1 MAMPAI
7 GAGIELNNEKAFKDA
22 VRSIG
27 TELKALDAEMKL
39 LQTTFEDNDDS
50 VEALTATGKK
60 LEEQI
65 DAEKRKIDVLRAAL
79 EHATSA
85 KNQDADSVN
94 DWSAKLARA
103 ETDLIKLQRA
113 LDSNNAEL
121 QKQMEALEGAENSTE
136 DYSEQLDESS
146 DTTTEFGDA
155 IDELA
160 GKLGINLPDGIS
172 KSLNGLG
179 GMDKAVLASIA
190 GFAAMVAAIA
200 EVEQKLISLTQEQ
213 AAAAGE
219 IQDLSM
225 QTSLST
231 ETIQEYQYASELI
244 GVSFDTLVG
253 AHTRM
258 IRSMSDAQSGTES
271 AVETWRKLGVS
282 IVDTNGNLRDSEAVF
297 MEVMEALGNVEN
309 ATERDAIAMEV
320 FGRSAQDLNPLIIQ
334 GTDAFRDLCDEA
346 HEVGRVLTDVE
357 LEALAQVDDALLRHN
372 ESIEAGKNAIAL
384 EFAPALQAF
393 YESSGNG
400 LRQLSEGFA
409 NSGLVSVFG
418 SLLELVSA
426 LSPAF
431 EILGDVLSA
440 CQPLFDGIAW
450 VINVIADGLKV
461 ILLAAAAL
469 VNLLSGDW
477 GGAAQNLGDIGGI
490 LFGGEGAEARGPQI
504 NLPWNA
510 GGSVNWPGGL
520 TWVGENGPEVV
531 GLPSGST
538 IFNAQ
543 ESRGLAGGD
552 VYYITIDARSVQEFN
567 DIVRIVQERRRMAR
581 MNPGKGRL

>member
-1 MAMPAI
+1 MPTPSIKTRFEFDNEREYKQAI
-7 GAGIELNNEKAFKDA
+7 SEINSELR
-22 VRSIG
+22 V
-27 TELKALDAEMKL
+27 LDSQMKL
-39 LQTTFEDNDDS
+39 VSATYADNDRS
-50 VEALTATGKK
+50 VDALAASGRV
-60 LEEQI
+60 LEQQLESQREKV
-65 DAEKRKIDVLRAAL
+65 DALRAAL
-79 EHATSA
+79 AFAAENSDG
-85 KNQDADSVN
+85 NSRSVN
-94 DWSAKLARA
+94 NWQVSLNKA
-103 ETDLIKLQRA
+103 EAELIKLQRA
-113 LDSNNAEL
+113 LDDNNAEL
-121 QKQMEALEGAENSTE
+121 QAQMEALENAESGTE
-136 DYSEQLDESS
+136 DYSQQLEKST
-146 DTTTEFGDA
+146 DTSTGFGDA
-155 IDELA
+155 VEELA
-160 GKLGINLPDGIS
+160 GKLGISLPDGVS
-172 KSLNGLG
+172 KSLNSLG
-179 GMDKAVLASIA
+179 GLDAGVLASIG
-190 GFAAMVAAIA
+190 GFAALVAAIA

-219 IQDLSM
+219 IQDLAM

-244 GVSFDTLVG
+244 GVSFDTLIG

-271 AVETWRKLGVS
+271 AMETWRKLGVS
-282 IVDTNGNLRDSEAVF
+282 IVDTNGNLRDSETVF
-297 MEVMEALGNVEN
+297 LEVIEALGNIEN
-309 ATERDAIAMEV
+309 ATERDAIAMDV
-320 FGRSAQDLNPLIIQ
+320 FGRSAQDLNPLIVQ

-384 EFAPALQAF
+384 EFAPALQEF
-393 YESSGNG
+393 YEASGEG
-400 LRQLSEGFA
+400 LRDLSEGFA
-409 NSGLVSVFG
+409 NSGLVSIFG

>member
-1 MAMPAI
+1 MPTPSIKTRFEFDNEREYKQAI
-7 GAGIELNNEKAFKDA
+7 SEINSELR
-22 VRSIG
+22 V
-27 TELKALDAEMKL
+27 LDSQMKL
-39 LQTTFEDNDDS
+39 VSTTYDDNDRS
-50 VEALTATGKK
+50 VDALAASGRVLEQQLEAQREKV
-60 LEEQI
+60 
-65 DAEKRKIDVLRAAL
+65 DALRAAL
-79 EHATSA
+79 AFATENSDG
-85 KNQDADSVN
+85 NSRSVN
-94 DWSAKLARA
+94 NWQVSLNKA
-103 ETDLIKLQRA
+103 EAELIKLQRA
-113 LDSNNAEL
+113 LDDNNAEL
-121 QKQMEALEGAENSTE
+121 QAQMEALENAESGTE
-136 DYSEQLDESS
+136 DYSQQLEEST
-146 DTTTEFGDA
+146 DTSTGFGDA
-155 IDELA
+155 IEELA

-172 KSLNGLG
+172 KSLNSLG
-179 GMDKAVLASIA
+179 GLDAGVLASIG
-190 GFAAMVAAIA
+190 GFAALVAAIA

-219 IQDLSM
+219 IQDLAM

-244 GVSFDTLVG
+244 GVSFDTLIG

-258 IRSMSDAQSGTES
+258 IRSMSDAQSGTAS
-271 AVETWRKLGVS
+271 AVETWQKLGVS
-282 IVDTNGNLRDSEAVF
+282 IVDTNGNLRDSETVF
-297 MEVMEALGNVEN
+297 LEVIDALGNIEN
-309 ATERDAIAMEV
+309 ATERDAIAMDV
-320 FGRSAQDLNPLIIQ
+320 FGRSAQDLNPLIVQ

-384 EFAPALQAF
+384 EFAPALQEF
-393 YESSGNG
+393 YEESGEG
-400 LRQLSEGFA
+400 LRELSEGFA
-409 NSGLVSVFG
+409 NSGIVSIFG

-431 EILGDVLSA
+431 ELLGTVLEA
-440 CQPLFDGIAW
+440 CSPIFNTIAW
-450 VINVIADGLKV
+450 VLNTIADALKI
-461 ILLAAAAL
+461 ILLAASAL
-469 VNLLSGDW
+469 GNVLSGDF
-477 GGAAQNLGDIGGI
+477 GGAAQNLGEIGDI
-490 LFGGEGAEARGPQI
+490 LFGDASASGRGPS
-504 NLPWNA
+504 PGFNA
-510 GGSVNWPGGL
+510 AGSWNWPGGL

-581 MNPGKGRL
+581 MNPGKGGY

>member
-7 GAGIELNNEKAFKDA
+7 GAGIELNNEKAFKEA
-22 VRSIG
+22 VKSIG

-39 LQTTFEDNDDS
+39 LQVTFEGNDNS
-50 VEALTATGKK
+50 IEALTATGKK

-79 EHATSA
+79 EHATTA
-85 KNQDADSVN
+85 KNQNTDSIN

-113 LDSNNAEL
+113 LDDNNAEL
-121 QKQMEALEGAENSTE
+121 QAQMEALENAENGTA
-136 DYSEQLDESS
+136 DYSEQLEEST
-146 DTTTEFGDA
+146 DTSTGFGDA
-155 IDELA
+155 VEELA

-172 KSLNGLG
+172 KSLNSLG
-179 GMDKAVLASIA
+179 GLDAGVLANIG
-190 GFAAMVAAIA
+190 GFAALVAAIA

-219 IQDLSM
+219 IQDLAM

-244 GVSFDTLVG
+244 GVSFDTLTG

-271 AVETWRKLGVS
+271 AMETWRKLGVS
-282 IVDTNGNLRDSEAVF
+282 IVDTNGNLRDSETVF
-297 MEVMEALGNVEN
+297 LEVIDALGNIEN
-309 ATERDAIAMEV
+309 ATERDAIAMDV
-320 FGRSAQDLNPLIIQ
+320 FGRSAQDLNPLIVQ

-384 EFAPALQAF
+384 EFAPALQEF
-393 YESSGNG
+393 YEESGEG
-400 LRQLSEGFA
+400 LRELSEGFA
-409 NSGLVSVFG
+409 NSGLVSIFG

-431 EILGDVLSA
+431 ELLGTVLEA
-440 CQPLFDGIAW
+440 CSPIFNTIAW
-450 VINVIADGLKV
+450 VLNTIADALKI
-461 ILLAAAAL
+461 ILLAASAL
-469 VNLLSGDW
+469 GNVLSGDF
-477 GGAAQNLGDIGGI
+477 GGAAQNLGEIGDI
-490 LFGGEGAEARGPQI
+490 LFGDASASGRGPS
-504 NLPWNA
+504 PGFNA
-510 GGSVNWPGGL
+510 AGSWNWPGGL

-581 MNPGKGRL
+581 MNPGKGGY

>member
-146 DTTTEFGDA
+146 DTTTGFGDA

-320 FGRSAQDLNPLIIQ
+320 FGRSAQDLNPLIVQ

-490 LFGGEGAEARGPQI
+490 LFGGEGRT
-504 NLPWNA
+504 LY
-510 GGSVNWPGGL
+510 
-520 TWVGENGPEVV
+520 
-531 GLPSGST
+531 
-538 IFNAQ
+538 F
-543 ESRGLAGGD
+543 
-552 VYYITIDARSVQEFN
+552 
-567 DIVRIVQERRRMAR
+567 
-581 MNPGKGRL
+581 

>member
-1 MAMPAI
+1 M
-7 GAGIELNNEKAFKDA
+7 
-22 VRSIG
+22 
-27 TELKALDAEMKL
+27 
-39 LQTTFEDNDDS
+39 
-50 VEALTATGKK
+50 
-60 LEEQI
+60 
-65 DAEKRKIDVLRAAL
+65 
-79 EHATSA
+79 
-85 KNQDADSVN
+85 
-94 DWSAKLARA
+94 ARA

-113 LDSNNAEL
+113 LDDNNAEL
-121 QKQMEALEGAENSTE
+121 QAQMEALENAENGTA
-136 DYSEQLDESS
+136 DYSEQLEEST
-146 DTTTEFGDA
+146 DTSTGFGDA
-155 IDELA
+155 VEELA

-172 KSLNGLG
+172 KSLNSLG
-179 GMDKAVLASIA
+179 GLDAGVLANIG
-190 GFAAMVAAIA
+190 GFAALVAAIA

-219 IQDLSM
+219 IQDLAM

-244 GVSFDTLVG
+244 GVSFDTLTG

-271 AVETWRKLGVS
+271 AMETWRKLGVS
-282 IVDTNGNLRDSEAVF
+282 IVDTNGNLRDSETVF
-297 MEVMEALGNVEN
+297 LEVIDALGNIEN
-309 ATERDAIAMEV
+309 ATERDAIAMDV
-320 FGRSAQDLNPLIIQ
+320 FGRSAQDLNPLIVQ

-384 EFAPALQAF
+384 EFAPALQEF
-393 YESSGNG
+393 YEASGEG
-400 LRQLSEGFA
+400 LRDLSEGFA
-409 NSGLVSVFG
+409 NSGLVSIFG

-461 ILLAAAAL
+461 VLLTVSAL
-469 VNLLSGDW
+469 VNLLSLDF

-490 LFGGEGAEARGPQI
+490 LFGGDSAESRGPQI
-504 NLPWNA
+504 YLPWNA
-510 GGSVNWPGGL
+510 SGSNNWPGGL

-552 VYYITIDARSVQEFN
+552 VYYITIDARSVQEFS

-581 MNPGKGRL
+581 MNPGKGGC

>member
-1 MAMPAI
+1 MPTPSIKTRFEFDNEREYKQAI
-7 GAGIELNNEKAFKDA
+7 SEINSELR
-22 VRSIG
+22 V
-27 TELKALDAEMKL
+27 LDSQMKL
-39 LQTTFEDNDDS
+39 VSATYADNDRS
-50 VEALTATGKK
+50 VDALAASGRV
-60 LEEQI
+60 LEQQLESQREKV
-65 DAEKRKIDVLRAAL
+65 DALRAAL
-79 EHATSA
+79 AFAAENSDG
-85 KNQDADSVN
+85 NSRSVN
-94 DWSAKLARA
+94 NWQVSLNKA
-103 ETDLIKLQRA
+103 EAELIKLQRA
-113 LDSNNAEL
+113 LDDNNAEL
-121 QKQMEALEGAENSTE
+121 QAQMEALENAESGTE
-136 DYSEQLDESS
+136 DYSQQLEKST
-146 DTTTEFGDA
+146 DTSTGFGDA
-155 IDELA
+155 VEELA
-160 GKLGINLPDGIS
+160 GKLGISLPDGVS
-172 KSLNGLG
+172 KSLNSLG
-179 GMDKAVLASIA
+179 GLDAGVLASIG
-190 GFAAMVAAIA
+190 GFAALVAAIA
-200 EVEQKLISLTQEQ
+200 EAEQKLISLTQEQ

-219 IQDLSM
+219 IQDLAM

-244 GVSFDTLVG
+244 GVSFDTLIG

-271 AVETWRKLGVS
+271 AMETWRKLGVS
-282 IVDTNGNLRDSEAVF
+282 IVDTNGNLRDSETVF
-297 MEVMEALGNVEN
+297 LEVIEALGNIEN
-309 ATERDAIAMEV
+309 ATERDAIAMDV
-320 FGRSAQDLNPLIIQ
+320 FGRSAQDLNPLIVQ

-384 EFAPALQAF
+384 EFAPALQEF
-393 YESSGNG
+393 YEASGEG
-400 LRQLSEGFA
+400 LRDLSEGFA
-409 NSGLVSVFG
+409 NSGLVSIFG

>member
-1 MAMPAI
+1 MPTPSIKTRFEFDNEREYKQAI
-7 GAGIELNNEKAFKDA
+7 SEINSELR
-22 VRSIG
+22 V
-27 TELKALDAEMKL
+27 LDSQMKL
-39 LQTTFEDNDDS
+39 VSTTYDDNDRS
-50 VEALTATGKK
+50 VDALAASGRVLEQQLEAQREKV
-60 LEEQI
+60 
-65 DAEKRKIDVLRAAL
+65 DALRAAL
-79 EHATSA
+79 AFATENSDG
-85 KNQDADSVN
+85 NSRSVN
-94 DWSAKLARA
+94 NWQVSLNKA
-103 ETDLIKLQRA
+103 EAELIKLQRA
-113 LDSNNAEL
+113 LDDNNAEL
-121 QKQMEALEGAENSTE
+121 QAQMEALENAESGTE
-136 DYSEQLDESS
+136 DYSQQLEEST
-146 DTTTEFGDA
+146 DTSTGFGDA
-155 IDELA
+155 IEELA

-172 KSLNGLG
+172 KSLNSLG
-179 GMDKAVLASIA
+179 GLDAGVLASIG
-190 GFAAMVAAIA
+190 GFAALVAAIA

-219 IQDLSM
+219 IQDLAM

-244 GVSFDTLVG
+244 GVSFDTLIG

-258 IRSMSDAQSGTES
+258 IRSMSDAQSGTAS
-271 AVETWRKLGVS
+271 AVETWQKLGVS
-282 IVDTNGNLRDSEAVF
+282 IVDTNGNLRDSETVF
-297 MEVMEALGNVEN
+297 LEVIDALGNIEN
-309 ATERDAIAMEV
+309 ATERDAIAMDV
-320 FGRSAQDLNPLIIQ
+320 FGRSAQDLNPLIVQ

-384 EFAPALQAF
+384 EFAPALQEF
-393 YESSGNG
+393 YEESGEG
-400 LRQLSEGFA
+400 LRELSEGFA
-409 NSGLVSVFG
+409 NSGLVSIFG

-431 EILGDVLSA
+431 ELLGTVLEA
-440 CQPLFDGIAW
+440 CSPIFNTIAW
-450 VINVIADGLKV
+450 VLNTIADALKI
-461 ILLAAAAL
+461 ILLAASAL
-469 VNLLSGDW
+469 GNVLSGDF
-477 GGAAQNLGDIGGI
+477 GGAAQNLGEIGDI
-490 LFGGEGAEARGPQI
+490 LFGDASASGRGPS
-504 NLPWNA
+504 PGFNA
-510 GGSVNWPGGL
+510 AGSWNWPGGL

>member
-1 MAMPAI
+1 MPTPSIKTRFEFDNEREYKQAI
-7 GAGIELNNEKAFKDA
+7 SEINSELRVLDSQMKLVSATYADND
-22 VRSIG
+22 RSID
-27 TELKALDAEMKL
+27 ALAASGRVLEQQLESQREKVDA
-39 LQTTFEDNDDS
+39 
-50 VEALTATGKK
+50 
-60 LEEQI
+60 
-65 DAEKRKIDVLRAAL
+65 LRAAL
-79 EHATSA
+79 AFATENSDG
-85 KNQDADSVN
+85 NSRSVN
-94 DWSAKLARA
+94 NWQVSLNKA
-103 ETDLIKLQRA
+103 EAELIKLQRA
-113 LDSNNAEL
+113 LDDNNAEL
-121 QKQMEALEGAENSTE
+121 QAQMEALENAESGTE
-136 DYSEQLDESS
+136 DYSQQLEGST
-146 DTTTEFGDA
+146 DTSTGFGDA
-155 IDELA
+155 VEELA
-160 GKLGINLPDGIS
+160 GKLGISLPDGVS
-172 KSLNGLG
+172 KSLNSLG
-179 GMDKAVLASIA
+179 GLDAGVLASIG
-190 GFAAMVAAIA
+190 GFAALVAAIA

-219 IQDLSM
+219 IQDLAM

-320 FGRSAQDLNPLIIQ
+320 FGRSAQDLNPLIVQ

-510 GGSVNWPGGL
+510 GGSVSWPGGL

-567 DIVRIVQERRRMAR
+567 DIVRIVQERRRVAR
-581 MNPGKGRL
+581 MKPGKGKL

>member
-1 MAMPAI
+1 MPTPPIKTRFEFDNEREYKQAI
-7 GAGIELNNEKAFKDA
+7 SEINSELR
-22 VRSIG
+22 V
-27 TELKALDAEMKL
+27 LDSQMKL
-39 LQTTFEDNDDS
+39 VSATYADNDRS
-50 VEALTATGKK
+50 VDALAASGRV
-60 LEEQI
+60 LEQQLESQREKV
-65 DAEKRKIDVLRAAL
+65 DALRAAL
-79 EHATSA
+79 AFATENSDG
-85 KNQDADSVN
+85 NSRSVN
-94 DWSAKLARA
+94 NWQVSLNKA
-103 ETDLIKLQRA
+103 EAELIKLQRA
-113 LDSNNAEL
+113 LDDNNAEL
-121 QKQMEALEGAENSTE
+121 QAQMEALENAESGTE
-136 DYSEQLDESS
+136 DYSQQLEKST
-146 DTTTEFGDA
+146 DTSTGFGDA
-155 IDELA
+155 VEELA
-160 GKLGINLPDGIS
+160 GKLGISLPDGVS
-172 KSLNGLG
+172 KSLNSLG
-179 GMDKAVLASIA
+179 GLDAGVLASIG
-190 GFAAMVAAIA
+190 GFAALVAAIA

-219 IQDLSM
+219 IQDLAM

-244 GVSFDTLVG
+244 GVSFDTLTG

-271 AVETWRKLGVS
+271 AMETWRKLGVS
-282 IVDTNGNLRDSEAVF
+282 IVDTNGNLRDSETVF
-297 MEVMEALGNVEN
+297 LEVIEALGNIEN
-309 ATERDAIAMEV
+309 ATERDAIAMDV
-320 FGRSAQDLNPLIIQ
+320 FGRSAQDLNPLIVQ

-384 EFAPALQAF
+384 EFAPALQEF
-393 YESSGNG
+393 YEASGEG
-400 LRQLSEGFA
+400 LRDLSEGFA
-409 NSGLVSVFG
+409 NSGLVSIFG

-490 LFGGEGAEARGPQI
+490 LLGGEGAEARGPQI

-510 GGSVNWPGGL
+510 GGSVSWPGGL

-567 DIVRIVQERRRMAR
+567 DIVRIVQERRRVAR
-581 MNPGKGRL
+581 MKPGKGRL

>member
-1 MAMPAI
+1 MATSAI
-7 GAGIELNNEKAFKDA
+7 KMRLEFDNEKEYKQAI
-22 VRSIG
+22 SEINS
-27 TELKALDAEMKL
+27 ELRVLDSQMKL
-39 LQTTFEDNDDS
+39 VSATYADNDQS
-50 VEALTATGKK
+50 IEALAASGRVLEQQLEAQREKVEALRNALAFATENNSDNTKSINNWQVSLNK
-60 LEEQI
+60 
-65 DAEKRKIDVLRAAL
+65 AE
-79 EHATSA
+79 
-85 KNQDADSVN
+85 
-94 DWSAKLARA
+94 A
-103 ETDLIKLQRA
+103 ELVKLQRA

-136 DYSEQLDESS
+136 DYSEQLEEST
-146 DTTTEFGDA
+146 DTSTGFGDA

-282 IVDTNGNLRDSEAVF
+282 IVDTNGNLRNSEAVF

-346 HEVGRVLTDVE
+346 HEIGRVLTDVE

-450 VINVIADGLKV
+450 VINIIADGLKV
-461 ILLAAAAL
+461 VLLTLSAL
-469 VNLLSGDW
+469 VNLLSLDF
-477 GGAAQNLGDIGGI
+477 GGVAQNLGDIGGI
-490 LFGGEGAEARGPQI
+490 LFGGEGAEDRGPQPY
-504 NLPWNA
+504 LPWNA
-510 GGSVNWPGGL
+510 GGSVSWPGGL

-567 DIVRIVQERRRMAR
+567 DIVRIVQERRRVAR
-581 MNPGKGRL
+581 MKPGKGGL

>member
-1 MAMPAI
+1 MPTPPIKTRFEFDNEREYKQAI
-7 GAGIELNNEKAFKDA
+7 SEINSELR
-22 VRSIG
+22 V
-27 TELKALDAEMKL
+27 LDSQMKL
-39 LQTTFEDNDDS
+39 VSTTYDDNDRS
-50 VEALTATGKK
+50 VDALAASGRVLEQQLEAQREKV
-60 LEEQI
+60 
-65 DAEKRKIDVLRAAL
+65 DALRAAL
-79 EHATSA
+79 AFATENSDG
-85 KNQDADSVN
+85 NSRSVN
-94 DWSAKLARA
+94 NWQVSLNKA
-103 ETDLIKLQRA
+103 EAELIKLQRA
-113 LDSNNAEL
+113 LDDNNAEL
-121 QKQMEALEGAENSTE
+121 QAQMEALENAESGTE
-136 DYSEQLDESS
+136 DYSQQLEEST
-146 DTTTEFGDA
+146 DTSTGFGDA
-155 IDELA
+155 VEELA

-172 KSLNGLG
+172 KSLNSLG
-179 GMDKAVLASIA
+179 GLDAGVLANIG
-190 GFAAMVAAIA
+190 GFAALVAAIA

-219 IQDLSM
+219 IQDLAM

-244 GVSFDTLVG
+244 GVSFDTLTG

-271 AVETWRKLGVS
+271 AMETWRKLGVS
-282 IVDTNGNLRDSEAVF
+282 IVDTNGNLRDSETVF
-297 MEVMEALGNVEN
+297 LEVIDALGNIEN
-309 ATERDAIAMEV
+309 ATERDAIAMDV
-320 FGRSAQDLNPLIIQ
+320 FGRSAQDLNPLIVQ

-384 EFAPALQAF
+384 EFAPALQEF
-393 YESSGNG
+393 YEASGEG
-400 LRQLSEGFA
+400 LRDLSEGFA
-409 NSGLVSVFG
+409 NSGLVSIFG

-461 ILLAAAAL
+461 VLLTVSAL
-469 VNLLSGDW
+469 VNLLSLDF

-490 LFGGEGAEARGPQI
+490 LFGGDSAESRGPQI
-504 NLPWNA
+504 YLPWNA
-510 GGSVNWPGGL
+510 SGSNNWPGGL

-552 VYYITIDARSVQEFN
+552 VYYITIDARSVQEFS

-581 MNPGKGRL
+581 MNPGKGGC

>member
-1 MAMPAI
+1 MPTPSIKTRFEFDNEREYKQAI
-7 GAGIELNNEKAFKDA
+7 SEINSELRVLDSQMKLVSATYADND
-22 VRSIG
+22 RSID
-27 TELKALDAEMKL
+27 ALAASGRVLEQQLESQREKVDA
-39 LQTTFEDNDDS
+39 
-50 VEALTATGKK
+50 
-60 LEEQI
+60 
-65 DAEKRKIDVLRAAL
+65 LRAAL
-79 EHATSA
+79 AFATENSDG
-85 KNQDADSVN
+85 NSRSVN
-94 DWSAKLARA
+94 NWQVSLNKA
-103 ETDLIKLQRA
+103 EAELIKLQRA
-113 LDSNNAEL
+113 LDDNNAEL
-121 QKQMEALEGAENSTE
+121 QAQMEALENAESGTE
-136 DYSEQLDESS
+136 DYSQQLEGST
-146 DTTTEFGDA
+146 DTSTGFGDA
-155 IDELA
+155 VEELA
-160 GKLGINLPDGIS
+160 GKLGISLPDGVS
-172 KSLNGLG
+172 KSLNSLG
-179 GMDKAVLASIA
+179 GLDAGVLASIG
-190 GFAAMVAAIA
+190 GFAALVAAIA

-219 IQDLSM
+219 IQDLAM

-320 FGRSAQDLNPLIIQ
+320 FGRSAQDLNPLIVQ

-510 GGSVNWPGGL
+510 GGSVSWPGGL

-567 DIVRIVQERRRMAR
+567 DIVRIVQERRRVAR
-581 MNPGKGRL
+581 MKPGKGRL

>member
-1 MAMPAI
+1 MPTPSIKTRFEFDNEREYKQAI
-7 GAGIELNNEKAFKDA
+7 SEINSELR
-22 VRSIG
+22 V
-27 TELKALDAEMKL
+27 LDSQMKL
-39 LQTTFEDNDDS
+39 VSTTYDDNDRS
-50 VEALTATGKK
+50 VDALAASGRVLEQQLEAQREKV
-60 LEEQI
+60 
-65 DAEKRKIDVLRAAL
+65 DALRAAL
-79 EHATSA
+79 AFATENSDG
-85 KNQDADSVN
+85 NSRSVN
-94 DWSAKLARA
+94 NWQVSLNKA
-103 ETDLIKLQRA
+103 EAELIKLQRA
-113 LDSNNAEL
+113 LDDNNAEL
-121 QKQMEALEGAENSTE
+121 QAQMEALENAESGTE
-136 DYSEQLDESS
+136 DYSQQLEEST
-146 DTTTEFGDA
+146 DTSTGFGDA
-155 IDELA
+155 IEELA

-172 KSLNGLG
+172 KSLNSLG
-179 GMDKAVLASIA
+179 GLDAGVLASIG
-190 GFAAMVAAIA
+190 GFAALVAAIA

-219 IQDLSM
+219 IQDLAM

-244 GVSFDTLVG
+244 GVSFDTLIG

-258 IRSMSDAQSGTES
+258 IRSMSDAQSGTAS
-271 AVETWRKLGVS
+271 AVETWQKLGVS
-282 IVDTNGNLRDSEAVF
+282 IVDTNGNLRDSETVF
-297 MEVMEALGNVEN
+297 LEVIDALGNIEN
-309 ATERDAIAMEV
+309 ATERDAIAMDV
-320 FGRSAQDLNPLIIQ
+320 FGRSAQDLNPLIVQ

-384 EFAPALQAF
+384 EFAPALQEF
-393 YESSGNG
+393 YEESGEG
-400 LRQLSEGFA
+400 LRELSEGFA
-409 NSGLVSVFG
+409 NSGLVSIFG

-431 EILGDVLSA
+431 ELLGTVLEA
-440 CQPLFDGIAW
+440 CSPIFNTIAW
-450 VINVIADGLKV
+450 VLNTIADALKI
-461 ILLAAAAL
+461 ILLAASAL
-469 VNLLSGDW
+469 GNVLSGDF
-477 GGAAQNLGDIGGI
+477 GGAAQNLGEIGDI
-490 LFGGEGAEARGPQI
+490 LFGDASASGRGPS
-504 NLPWNA
+504 PGFNA
-510 GGSVNWPGGL
+510 AGSWNWPGGL

-581 MNPGKGRL
+581 MNPGKGGY

>member
-1 MAMPAI
+1 MPTPPIKTRFEFDNEREYKQAI
-7 GAGIELNNEKAFKDA
+7 SEINSELR
-22 VRSIG
+22 V
-27 TELKALDAEMKL
+27 LDSQMKL
-39 LQTTFEDNDDS
+39 VSATYADNDRS
-50 VEALTATGKK
+50 VDALAASGRV
-60 LEEQI
+60 LEQQLESQREKV
-65 DAEKRKIDVLRAAL
+65 DALRAAL
-79 EHATSA
+79 AFAAENSDG
-85 KNQDADSVN
+85 NSRSVN
-94 DWSAKLARA
+94 NWQVSLNKA
-103 ETDLIKLQRA
+103 EAELIKLQRA
-113 LDSNNAEL
+113 LDDNNAEL
-121 QKQMEALEGAENSTE
+121 QAQMEALENAESGTE
-136 DYSEQLDESS
+136 DYSQQLEKST
-146 DTTTEFGDA
+146 DTSTGFGDA
-155 IDELA
+155 VEELA
-160 GKLGINLPDGIS
+160 GKLGISLPDGVS
-172 KSLNGLG
+172 KSLNSLG
-179 GMDKAVLASIA
+179 GLDAGVLASIG
-190 GFAAMVAAIA
+190 GFAALVAAIA

-320 FGRSAQDLNPLIIQ
+320 FGRSAQDLNPLIVQ

-510 GGSVNWPGGL
+510 GGSVSWPGGL

-567 DIVRIVQERRRMAR
+567 DIVRIVQERRRVAR
-581 MNPGKGRL
+581 MKPGKGKL

>member
-1 MAMPAI
+1 MPTPPIKTRFEFDNEREYKQAI
-7 GAGIELNNEKAFKDA
+7 SEINSELR
-22 VRSIG
+22 V
-27 TELKALDAEMKL
+27 LDSQMKL
-39 LQTTFEDNDDS
+39 VSTTYDDNDRS
-50 VEALTATGKK
+50 VDALAASGRVLEQQLEAQREKV
-60 LEEQI
+60 
-65 DAEKRKIDVLRAAL
+65 DALRAAL
-79 EHATSA
+79 AFATENSDG
-85 KNQDADSVN
+85 NSRSVN
-94 DWSAKLARA
+94 NWQVSLNKA
-103 ETDLIKLQRA
+103 EAELIKLQRA
-113 LDSNNAEL
+113 LDDNNAEL
-121 QKQMEALEGAENSTE
+121 QAQMEALENAESGTE
-136 DYSEQLDESS
+136 DYSQQLEEST
-146 DTTTEFGDA
+146 DTSTGFGDA
-155 IDELA
+155 IEELA

-172 KSLNGLG
+172 KSLNSLG
-179 GMDKAVLASIA
+179 GLDAGVLASIG
-190 GFAAMVAAIA
+190 GFAALVAAIA

-219 IQDLSM
+219 IQDLAM

-244 GVSFDTLVG
+244 GVSFDTLIG

-258 IRSMSDAQSGTES
+258 IRSMSDAQSGTAS
-271 AVETWRKLGVS
+271 AVETWQKLGVS
-282 IVDTNGNLRDSEAVF
+282 IVDTNGNLRDSETVF
-297 MEVMEALGNVEN
+297 LEVIDALGNIEN
-309 ATERDAIAMEV
+309 ATERDAIAMDV
-320 FGRSAQDLNPLIIQ
+320 FGRSAQDLNPLIVQ

-384 EFAPALQAF
+384 EFAPALQEF
-393 YESSGNG
+393 YEESGEG
-400 LRQLSEGFA
+400 LRELSEGFA
-409 NSGLVSVFG
+409 NSGLVSIFG

-431 EILGDVLSA
+431 ELLGTVLEA
-440 CQPLFDGIAW
+440 CSPIFNTIAW
-450 VINVIADGLKV
+450 VLNTIADALKI
-461 ILLAAAAL
+461 ILLAASAL
-469 VNLLSGDW
+469 GNVLSGDF
-477 GGAAQNLGDIGGI
+477 GGAAQNLGEIGDI
-490 LFGGEGAEARGPQI
+490 LFGDASASGRGPS
-504 NLPWNA
+504 PGFNA
-510 GGSVNWPGGL
+510 AGSWNWPGGL

-581 MNPGKGRL
+581 MNPGKGGC

>member
-1 MAMPAI
+1 MPTPSIKTRFEFDNEREYKQAI
-7 GAGIELNNEKAFKDA
+7 SEINSELRVLDSQMKLVSATYADND
-22 VRSIG
+22 RSID
-27 TELKALDAEMKL
+27 ALAASGRVLEQQLESQREKVDA
-39 LQTTFEDNDDS
+39 
-50 VEALTATGKK
+50 
-60 LEEQI
+60 
-65 DAEKRKIDVLRAAL
+65 LRAAL
-79 EHATSA
+79 AFATENSDG
-85 KNQDADSVN
+85 NSRSVN
-94 DWSAKLARA
+94 NWQVSLNKA
-103 ETDLIKLQRA
+103 EAELIKLQRA
-113 LDSNNAEL
+113 LDDNNAEL
-121 QKQMEALEGAENSTE
+121 QAQMEALENAESGTE
-136 DYSEQLDESS
+136 DYSQQLEGST
-146 DTTTEFGDA
+146 DTSTGFGDA
-155 IDELA
+155 VEELA
-160 GKLGINLPDGIS
+160 GKLGISLPDGVS
-172 KSLNGLG
+172 KSLNSLG
-179 GMDKAVLASIA
+179 GLDAGVLASIG
-190 GFAAMVAAIA
+190 GFAALVAAIA

-219 IQDLSM
+219 IQDLAM

-320 FGRSAQDLNPLIIQ
+320 FGRSAQDLNPLIVQ

-490 LFGGEGAEARGPQI
+490 LFGGEGAEARGPHL
-504 NLPWNA
+504 NRPWNA
-510 GGSVNWPGGL
+510 GGSVSWPGGL

-567 DIVRIVQERRRMAR
+567 DIVRIVQERRRVAR
-581 MNPGKGRL
+581 MKPGKGGL

>member
-1 MAMPAI
+1 MATPSIKTRFEFDNEREYKQAI
-7 GAGIELNNEKAFKDA
+7 SEINSELR
-22 VRSIG
+22 V
-27 TELKALDAEMKL
+27 LDSQMKL
-39 LQTTFEDNDDS
+39 VSATYADNDRS
-50 VEALTATGKK
+50 VDALAASGRVLEQQLEAQREKV
-60 LEEQI
+60 
-65 DAEKRKIDVLRAAL
+65 DALRAAL
-79 EHATSA
+79 AFATENSDG
-85 KNQDADSVN
+85 NSRSVN
-94 DWSAKLARA
+94 NWQVSLNKA
-103 ETDLIKLQRA
+103 EAELIKLQRA
-113 LDSNNAEL
+113 LDDNNAEL
-121 QKQMEALEGAENSTE
+121 QAQMEALENAENGTA
-136 DYSEQLDESS
+136 DYSEQLEEST
-146 DTTTEFGDA
+146 DTSTGFGDA
-155 IDELA
+155 VEELA

-172 KSLNGLG
+172 KSLNSLG
-179 GMDKAVLASIA
+179 GLDAGVLASIG
-190 GFAAMVAAIA
+190 GFAALVAAIA

-219 IQDLSM
+219 IQDLAM

-244 GVSFDTLVG
+244 GVSFDTLTG

-271 AVETWRKLGVS
+271 AMETWRKLGVS
-282 IVDTNGNLRDSEAVF
+282 IVDTNGNLRDSETVF
-297 MEVMEALGNVEN
+297 LEVIEALGNIEN
-309 ATERDAIAMEV
+309 ATERDAIAMDV
-320 FGRSAQDLNPLIIQ
+320 FGCSAQDLNPLIVQ

-384 EFAPALQAF
+384 EFAPALQEF
-393 YESSGNG
+393 YEASGEG
-400 LRQLSEGFA
+400 LRDLSEGFA
-409 NSGLVSVFG
+409 NSGLVSIFG

-581 MNPGKGRL
+581 MNPGKGGY

>member
-1 MAMPAI
+1 MATPSIKTRFEFDNEREYKQAI
-7 GAGIELNNEKAFKDA
+7 SEINSELR
-22 VRSIG
+22 V
-27 TELKALDAEMKL
+27 LDSQMKL
-39 LQTTFEDNDDS
+39 VSATYADNDRS
-50 VEALTATGKK
+50 VDALAASGRVLEQQLEAQREKV
-60 LEEQI
+60 
-65 DAEKRKIDVLRAAL
+65 DALRAAL
-79 EHATSA
+79 AFATENSDG
-85 KNQDADSVN
+85 NSRSVN
-94 DWSAKLARA
+94 NWQVSLNKA
-103 ETDLIKLQRA
+103 EAELIKLQRA
-113 LDSNNAEL
+113 LDDNNAEL
-121 QKQMEALEGAENSTE
+121 QAQMEALENAENGTA
-136 DYSEQLDESS
+136 DYSEQLEEST
-146 DTTTEFGDA
+146 DTSTGFGDA
-155 IDELA
+155 VEELA

-172 KSLNGLG
+172 KSLNSLG
-179 GMDKAVLASIA
+179 GLDAGVLASIG
-190 GFAAMVAAIA
+190 GFAALVAAIA

-219 IQDLSM
+219 IQDLAM

-244 GVSFDTLVG
+244 GVSFDTLTG

-271 AVETWRKLGVS
+271 AMETWRKLGVS
-282 IVDTNGNLRDSEAVF
+282 IVDTNGNLRDSETVF
-297 MEVMEALGNVEN
+297 LEVIEALGNIEN
-309 ATERDAIAMEV
+309 ATERDAIAMDV
-320 FGRSAQDLNPLIIQ
+320 FGRSAQDLNPLIVQ

-384 EFAPALQAF
+384 EFAPALQEF
-393 YESSGNG
+393 YEASGEG
-400 LRQLSEGFA
+400 LRDLSEGFA
-409 NSGLVSVFG
+409 NSGLVSIFG

-581 MNPGKGRL
+581 MNPGKGGY

>member
-1 MAMPAI
+1 MPTPSIKTRFEFDNEREYKQAI
-7 GAGIELNNEKAFKDA
+7 SEINSELR
-22 VRSIG
+22 V
-27 TELKALDAEMKL
+27 LDSQMKL
-39 LQTTFEDNDDS
+39 VSATYADNDRS
-50 VEALTATGKK
+50 VDALAASGRV
-60 LEEQI
+60 LEQQLESQREKV
-65 DAEKRKIDVLRAAL
+65 DALRAAL
-79 EHATSA
+79 AFATENSDG
-85 KNQDADSVN
+85 NSRSVN
-94 DWSAKLARA
+94 NWQVSLNKA
-103 ETDLIKLQRA
+103 EAELIKLQRA
-113 LDSNNAEL
+113 LDDNNAEL
-121 QKQMEALEGAENSTE
+121 QAQMEALENAESGTE
-136 DYSEQLDESS
+136 DYSQQLEKST
-146 DTTTEFGDA
+146 DTSTGFGDA
-155 IDELA
+155 VEELA
-160 GKLGINLPDGIS
+160 GKLGISLPDGVS
-172 KSLNGLG
+172 KSLNSLG
-179 GMDKAVLASIA
+179 GLDAGVLASIG
-190 GFAAMVAAIA
+190 GFAALVAAIA

-219 IQDLSM
+219 IQDLAM

-244 GVSFDTLVG
+244 GVSFDTLIG

-271 AVETWRKLGVS
+271 AMETWRKLGVS
-282 IVDTNGNLRDSEAVF
+282 IVDTNGNLRDSETVF
-297 MEVMEALGNVEN
+297 LEVIEALGNIEN
-309 ATERDAIAMEV
+309 ATERDAIAMDV
-320 FGRSAQDLNPLIIQ
+320 FGRSAQDLNPLIVQ

-384 EFAPALQAF
+384 EFAPALQEF
-393 YESSGNG
+393 YEASGEG
-400 LRQLSEGFA
+400 LRDLSEGFA
-409 NSGLVSVFG
+409 NSGLVSIFG

>member
-1 MAMPAI
+1 MPTPSIKTRFEFDNEREYKQAI
-7 GAGIELNNEKAFKDA
+7 SEINSELR
-22 VRSIG
+22 V
-27 TELKALDAEMKL
+27 LDSQMKL
-39 LQTTFEDNDDS
+39 VSTTYDDNDRS
-50 VEALTATGKK
+50 VDALAASGRVLEQQLEAQREKV
-60 LEEQI
+60 
-65 DAEKRKIDVLRAAL
+65 DALRAAL
-79 EHATSA
+79 AFATENSDG
-85 KNQDADSVN
+85 NSRSVN
-94 DWSAKLARA
+94 NWQVSLNKA
-103 ETDLIKLQRA
+103 EAELIKLQRA
-113 LDSNNAEL
+113 LDDNNAEL
-121 QKQMEALEGAENSTE
+121 QAQMEALENAESGTE
-136 DYSEQLDESS
+136 DYSQQLEEST
-146 DTTTEFGDA
+146 DTSTGFGDA
-155 IDELA
+155 IEELA

-172 KSLNGLG
+172 KSLNSLG
-179 GMDKAVLASIA
+179 GLDAGVLASIG
-190 GFAAMVAAIA
+190 GFAALVAAIA

-219 IQDLSM
+219 IQDLAM

-244 GVSFDTLVG
+244 GVSFDTLIG

-258 IRSMSDAQSGTES
+258 IRSMSDAQSGTAS
-271 AVETWRKLGVS
+271 AVETWQKLGVS
-282 IVDTNGNLRDSEAVF
+282 IVDTNGNLRDSETVF
-297 MEVMEALGNVEN
+297 LEVIDALGNIEN
-309 ATERDAIAMEV
+309 ATERDAIAMDV
-320 FGRSAQDLNPLIIQ
+320 FGRSAQDLNPLIVQ

-384 EFAPALQAF
+384 EFAPALQEF
-393 YESSGNG
+393 YEESGEG
-400 LRQLSEGFA
+400 LRELSEGFA
-409 NSGLVSVFG
+409 NSGIVSIFG

-431 EILGDVLSA
+431 ELLGTVLEA
-440 CQPLFDGIAW
+440 CSPIFNTIAW
-450 VINVIADGLKV
+450 VLNTIADALKI
-461 ILLAAAAL
+461 ILLAASAL
-469 VNLLSGDW
+469 GNVLSGDF
-477 GGAAQNLGDIGGI
+477 GGAAQNLGEIGDI
-490 LFGGEGAEARGPQI
+490 LFGDASASGRGPS
-504 NLPWNA
+504 PGFNA
-510 GGSVNWPGGL
+510 AGSWNWPGGL

>member
-1 MAMPAI
+1 MPTPPIKTRFEFDNEREYKQAI
-7 GAGIELNNEKAFKDA
+7 SEINSELR
-22 VRSIG
+22 V
-27 TELKALDAEMKL
+27 LDSQMKL
-39 LQTTFEDNDDS
+39 VSTTYDDNDRS
-50 VEALTATGKK
+50 VDALAASGRVLEQQLEAQREKV
-60 LEEQI
+60 
-65 DAEKRKIDVLRAAL
+65 DALRAAL
-79 EHATSA
+79 AFATENSDG
-85 KNQDADSVN
+85 NSRSVN
-94 DWSAKLARA
+94 NWQVSLNKA
-103 ETDLIKLQRA
+103 EAELIKLQRA
-113 LDSNNAEL
+113 LDDNNAEL
-121 QKQMEALEGAENSTE
+121 QAQMEALENAESGTE
-136 DYSEQLDESS
+136 DYSQQLEEST
-146 DTTTEFGDA
+146 DTSTGFGDA
-155 IDELA
+155 IEELA

-172 KSLNGLG
+172 KSLNSLG
-179 GMDKAVLASIA
+179 GLDAGVLASIG
-190 GFAAMVAAIA
+190 GFAALVAAIA

-219 IQDLSM
+219 IQDLAM

-244 GVSFDTLVG
+244 GVSFDTLIG

-258 IRSMSDAQSGTES
+258 IRSMSDAQSGTAS
-271 AVETWRKLGVS
+271 AVETWQKLGVS
-282 IVDTNGNLRDSEAVF
+282 IVDTNGNLRDSETVF
-297 MEVMEALGNVEN
+297 LEVIDALGNVEN
-309 ATERDAIAMEV
+309 ATERDAIAMDV
-320 FGRSAQDLNPLIIQ
+320 FGRSAQDLNPLIVQ

-384 EFAPALQAF
+384 EFAPALQEF
-393 YESSGNG
+393 YEESGEG
-400 LRQLSEGFA
+400 LRELSEGFA
-409 NSGLVSVFG
+409 NSGLVSIFG

-431 EILGDVLSA
+431 ELLGTVLEA
-440 CQPLFDGIAW
+440 CSPIFNTIAW
-450 VINVIADGLKV
+450 VLNTIADALKI
-461 ILLAAAAL
+461 ILLAASAL
-469 VNLLSGDW
+469 GNVLSGDF
-477 GGAAQNLGDIGGI
+477 GGAAQNLGEIGDI
-490 LFGGEGAEARGPQI
+490 LFGDASASGRGPS
-504 NLPWNA
+504 PGFNA
-510 GGSVNWPGGL
+510 AGSWNWPGGL

-581 MNPGKGRL
+581 MNPGKGGY

>member
-1 MAMPAI
+1 MATSAI
-7 GAGIELNNEKAFKDA
+7 KMRLEFDNEKEYKDA
-22 VRSIG
+22 ISEINS
-27 TELKALDAEMKL
+27 ELRVLDSQMKL
-39 LQTTFEDNDDS
+39 VSVTYADNDKS
-50 VEALTATGKK
+50 VEALAASGRVLEQQLETQRTKVEALRNALAFATDNNSDNTKSINNWQVSLNK
-60 LEEQI
+60 
-65 DAEKRKIDVLRAAL
+65 AE
-79 EHATSA
+79 
-85 KNQDADSVN
+85 
-94 DWSAKLARA
+94 A
-103 ETDLIKLQRA
+103 ELVKLQRA

-146 DTTTEFGDA
+146 DTTTGFGDA

-461 ILLAAAAL
+461 ILLATAAL

-510 GGSVNWPGGL
+510 GGSVSWPGGL

-567 DIVRIVQERRRMAR
+567 DIVRIVQERRRVAR
-581 MNPGKGRL
+581 MKPGKGRL

>member
-1 MAMPAI
+1 MPTPPIKTRFEFDNEREYKQAI
-7 GAGIELNNEKAFKDA
+7 SEINSELR
-22 VRSIG
+22 V
-27 TELKALDAEMKL
+27 LDSQMKL
-39 LQTTFEDNDDS
+39 VSATYADNDRS
-50 VEALTATGKK
+50 VDALAASGRV
-60 LEEQI
+60 LEQQLESQREKV
-65 DAEKRKIDVLRAAL
+65 DALRAAL
-79 EHATSA
+79 AFAAENSDG
-85 KNQDADSVN
+85 NSRSVN
-94 DWSAKLARA
+94 NWQVSLNKA
-103 ETDLIKLQRA
+103 EAELIKLQRA
-113 LDSNNAEL
+113 LDDNNAEL
-121 QKQMEALEGAENSTE
+121 QAQMEALENAESGTE
-136 DYSEQLDESS
+136 DYSQQLEKST
-146 DTTTEFGDA
+146 DTSTGFGDA
-155 IDELA
+155 VEELA
-160 GKLGINLPDGIS
+160 GKLGISLPDGVS
-172 KSLNGLG
+172 KSLNSLG
-179 GMDKAVLASIA
+179 GLDAGVLASIG
-190 GFAAMVAAIA
+190 GFAALVAAIA

-219 IQDLSM
+219 IQDLAM

-244 GVSFDTLVG
+244 GVSFDTLIG

-271 AVETWRKLGVS
+271 AMETWRKLGVS
-282 IVDTNGNLRDSEAVF
+282 IVDTNGNLRDSETVF
-297 MEVMEALGNVEN
+297 LEVIEALGNIEN
-309 ATERDAIAMEV
+309 ATERDAIAMDV
-320 FGRSAQDLNPLIIQ
+320 FGRSAQDLNPLIVQ

-384 EFAPALQAF
+384 EFAPALQEF
-393 YESSGNG
+393 YEASGEG
-400 LRQLSEGFA
+400 LRDLSEGFA
-409 NSGLVSVFG
+409 NSGLVSIFG

>member
-1 MAMPAI
+1 MPTPPIKTRFEFDNEREYKQAI
-7 GAGIELNNEKAFKDA
+7 SEINSELR
-22 VRSIG
+22 V
-27 TELKALDAEMKL
+27 LDSQMKL
-39 LQTTFEDNDDS
+39 VSATYADNDRS
-50 VEALTATGKK
+50 VDALAASGRV
-60 LEEQI
+60 LEQQLESQREKV
-65 DAEKRKIDVLRAAL
+65 DALRAAL
-79 EHATSA
+79 AFAAENSDG
-85 KNQDADSVN
+85 NSRSVN
-94 DWSAKLARA
+94 NWQVSLNKA
-103 ETDLIKLQRA
+103 EAELIKLQRA
-113 LDSNNAEL
+113 LDDNNAEL
-121 QKQMEALEGAENSTE
+121 QAQMEALENAESGTE
-136 DYSEQLDESS
+136 DYSQQLEKST
-146 DTTTEFGDA
+146 DTSTGFGDA
-155 IDELA
+155 VEELA
-160 GKLGINLPDGIS
+160 GKLGISLPDGVS
-172 KSLNGLG
+172 KSLNSLG
-179 GMDKAVLASIA
+179 GLDAGVLASIG
-190 GFAAMVAAIA
+190 GFAALVAAIA

-510 GGSVNWPGGL
+510 GGSVSWPGGL

-567 DIVRIVQERRRMAR
+567 DIVRIVQERRRVAR
-581 MNPGKGRL
+581 MKPGKGKL

>member
-1 MAMPAI
+1 MPTPSIKTRFEFDNEREYKQAI
-7 GAGIELNNEKAFKDA
+7 SEINSELR
-22 VRSIG
+22 V
-27 TELKALDAEMKL
+27 LDSQMKL
-39 LQTTFEDNDDS
+39 VSATYADNDRS
-50 VEALTATGKK
+50 VDALAASGRV
-60 LEEQI
+60 LEQQLESQREKV
-65 DAEKRKIDVLRAAL
+65 DALRAAL
-79 EHATSA
+79 AFAAENSDG
-85 KNQDADSVN
+85 NSRSVN
-94 DWSAKLARA
+94 NWQVSLNKA
-103 ETDLIKLQRA
+103 EAELIKLQRA
-113 LDSNNAEL
+113 LDDNNAEL
-121 QKQMEALEGAENSTE
+121 QAQMEALENAESGTE
-136 DYSEQLDESS
+136 DYSQQLEKST
-146 DTTTEFGDA
+146 DTSTGFGDA
-155 IDELA
+155 VEELA
-160 GKLGINLPDGIS
+160 GKLGISLPDGVS
-172 KSLNGLG
+172 KSLNSLG
-179 GMDKAVLASIA
+179 GLDAGVLASIG
-190 GFAAMVAAIA
+190 GFAALVAAIA

-219 IQDLSM
+219 IQDLAM

-244 GVSFDTLVG
+244 GVSFDTLIG

-271 AVETWRKLGVS
+271 AMETWRKLGVS
-282 IVDTNGNLRDSEAVF
+282 IVDTNGNLRDSETVF
-297 MEVMEALGNVEN
+297 LEVIEALGNIEN
-309 ATERDAIAMEV
+309 ATERDAIAMDV
-320 FGRSAQDLNPLIIQ
+320 FGRSAQDLNPLIVQ

-384 EFAPALQAF
+384 EFAPALQEF
-393 YESSGNG
+393 YEASGEG
-400 LRQLSEGFA
+400 LRDLSEGFA
-409 NSGLVSVFG
+409 NSGLVSIFG

-510 GGSVNWPGGL
+510 GGSVSWPGGL

-567 DIVRIVQERRRMAR
+567 DIVRIVQERRRVAR
-581 MNPGKGRL
+581 MKPGKGRL